1 MDIPQT
7 SAPQQRV
14 DRFRTTGIKMADNR
28 AKMMK
33 RKGKMK
39 TRMIKVGYHLSNNF
53 GLGTLVSYFLI

>member
-39 TRMIKVGYHLSNNF
+39 TRMTKVGYHKLNS
-53 GLGTLVSYFLI
+53 